1 MTEPDSQTEKQVE
14 GILEHL
20 GKYLGLRFSHAK
32 RINPR
37 FGQIEIDLKWHELVH
52 VRFVISQTKSFGEFR
67 IPVSD
72 ILISFDADKKR
83 NIFSPSDQ
91 NSIMPQLVKQDEGDH
106 AKTSGAAV
114 QIRDMQ
120 SLYHAIDPALQAMV
134 ELLESWVWWD
144 LRDAAEMF
152 HLSLQFKAIR
162 RLLKSE
168 LNDKLVAHYRQL
180 LKGESIGALN
190 KANILTYEFNRTESL
205 VNDFAV
211 RREEEE
217 IQQQL
222 IAREST
228 GSQSLDSDTI
238 QLAQHIR
245 ATKRLQDPNGMDSAL
260 RDYYAKALRCAPDKV
275 TTEGAL
281 EFEHRYIGRAREELA
296 QALHGGGA
304 AGEPFNFKERELQ
317 EARNKL
323 AALKNPKKGLGSAPP
338 PMTSGIIGA
347 VDLR

>member
-1 MTEPDSQTEKQVE
+1 MAQSDSQTEKNVD

-20 GKYLGLRFSHAK
+20 SKYLGMRFSHAK
-32 RINPR
+32 RLNPR

-67 IPVSD
+67 HRVAD
-72 ILISFDADKKR
+72 IMTSFDAEKKR
-83 NIFSPSDQ
+83 AIFSPSDQ
-91 NSIMPQLVKQDEGDH
+91 NSIMQQLVTQEEEAH
-106 AKTSGAAV
+106 AKTSGATV
-114 QIRDMQ
+114 QIRDLQ

-144 LRDAAEMF
+144 LRDAADMF
-152 HLSLQFKAIR
+152 HLSLRFKAIR
-162 RLLKSE
+162 KLMQTE
-168 LNDKLVAHYRQL
+168 LNDKMVAHYRQL

-190 KANILTYEFNRTESL
+190 KGNILIFEFKRTESL
-205 VNDFAV
+205 LDDFAN
-211 RREEEE
+211 RREIEE
-217 IQQQL
+217 IQEQL

-228 GSQSLDSDTI
+228 GNQSLDSDTI

-260 RDYYAKALRCAPDKV
+260 RDYYAKALHCPPEKV
-275 TTEGAL
+275 TTQDAL
-281 EFEHRYIGRAREELA
+281 EFEHRYIVRAREELA

-304 AGEPFNFKERELQ
+304 AGEPFNFKERELR

-323 AALKNPKKGLGSAPP
+323 AALKSPKKDLGSAPP